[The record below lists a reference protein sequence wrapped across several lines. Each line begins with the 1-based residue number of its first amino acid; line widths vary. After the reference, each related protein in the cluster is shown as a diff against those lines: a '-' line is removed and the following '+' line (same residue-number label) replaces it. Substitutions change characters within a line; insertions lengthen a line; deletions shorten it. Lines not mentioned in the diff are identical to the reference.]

1 MTPLTPG
8 SPDPSEDVEKVKRLE
23 TRYRMLGTRKPVCA
37 WPGCGET
44 NPFALV
50 GIHPDISCYE
60 HYLLR
65 VGKRPYEAH
74 HVAGQHNSDVTADV
88 PGNDHR
94 VLSELQRFW
103 PDDTLRNPEH
113 SPLLVAAA
121 AIRGWLDVLRVIIDR
136 GVGWIPEFL
145 EWLNRILVDQYGAD
159 WWEKLG
165 WDMGNGPRT

>member
-8 SPDPSEDVEKVKRLE
+8 SPAPGDDVEKVKRLE
-23 TRYRMLGTRKPVCA
+23 LQYRRLGTRNPVCA

-44 NPFALV
+44 NPFTLT
-50 GIHPDISCYE
+50 GRDPDISCYE
-60 HYLLR
+60 HDLLR
-65 VGKRPYEAH
+65 VGKKPYEAH
-74 HVAGQHNSDVTADV
+74 HVAGKHNADVTVDV

-94 VLSELQRFW
+94 ILSELQRFW

-121 AIRGWLDVLRVIIDR
+121 FIRGWLNVMQVIER
-136 GVGWIPEFL
+136 SVGWIPEFL

-159 WWEKLG
+159 WWENLG
-165 WDMGNGPRT
+165 WDKGNGPRT